1 MDKSSVFKRYF
12 EPIVQDVS
20 NFVLNLT
27 THQQLILSGVLV
39 GGAAGLAAF
48 LFEELTNWAAAVS
61 LDRIEH
67 LNWMWRSAGLIFF
80 PALGA
85 FLAARLIHHLCQE
98 AKGHGVNEVYKAIK
112 EKDGRIP
119 GKVAVIKLLASA
131 LTIGFGGSAGPEGP
145 VIQIGGS
152 VGSWIGQKLEVS
164 THNLKMLAASGAA
177 AGLAVSFG
185 VPLAAVFFTME
196 VLLKDFANESFPAV
210 VIASVSGVV
219 TASVFMTSAPVRP
232 ALFYSWH
239 GPLDLILYALLGLV
253 CAPFGV
259 LYMRCLNGV
268 EHWMERDERLP
279 DWFKP
284 ALGGIVVGLIALFL
298 PKIMGT
304 GQDTIN
310 AALQGQLLS
319 WKSGALTL
327 GKIVATSAT
336 LGSGGSGGA
345 FTPALFI
352 GATAGSAWAALLHSW
367 MGAST
372 TLAGGFAIVGMAA
385 VITSSYQAPVTAI
398 VLSLEMSRDYNIL
411 MPVMLA
417 CVVAYLTTRAHK
429 AVPVIEQ

>member
-1 MDKSSVFKRYF
+1 MDKSSVFKQYF

-20 NFVLNLT
+20 NFALNLT
-27 THQQLILSGVLV
+27 THQQLIFSGVLV

-48 LFEELTNWAAAVS
+48 LFEELTNWAELIS
-61 LDRIEH
+61 LDRLER

-85 FLAARLIHHLCQE
+85 FLAARLIHYFCQE

-219 TASVFMTSAPVRP
+219 TASVFMTNAPVRP

-268 EHWMERDERLP
+268 EHWMEHDERLP
-279 DWFKP
+279 EWFKP

-327 GKIVATSAT
+327 GKIAATSAT

-367 MGAST
+367 LGAST

-429 AVPVIEQ
+429 